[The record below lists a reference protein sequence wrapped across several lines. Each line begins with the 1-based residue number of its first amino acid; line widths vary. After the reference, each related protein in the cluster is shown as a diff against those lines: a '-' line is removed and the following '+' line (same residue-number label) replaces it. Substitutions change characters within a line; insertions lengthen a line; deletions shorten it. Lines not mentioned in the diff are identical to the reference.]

1 MKVENVKSNGNKTIS
16 DVLLITPEFYLD
28 NRGFFMESWNQRKF
42 NDAVGKEITF
52 KQDNHSKSSKG
63 VLRGLH
69 FQCNPFAQG
78 KLVRCIRGEIY
89 DVAVDLRKESKTFLE
104 WVGVFLNS
112 QNHNQL
118 WIPEGFAHGFL
129 TLSNSA
135 EVLYKTTEYWSQKHE
150 KTVIWNDP
158 ELSIDWLKKISD
170 PRLSSKDLKGDMI
183 ANIDKEVFF

>member
-1 MKVENVKSNGNKTIS
+1 MKVENVKSNCNKIIS
-16 DVLLITPEFYLD
+16 DVLLITPEIYMD

-42 NDAVGKEITF
+42 NAAVGKDIIF

-78 KLVRCIRGEIY
+78 KLVRCISGEIY
-89 DVAVDLRKESKTFLE
+89 DIAVDIRKESKTFLE
-104 WVGVFLNS
+104 WVGVLLNS

-118 WIPEGFAHGFL
+118 WMPEGFAHGFL
-129 TLSNSA
+129 TLSDSA

-150 KTVIWNDP
+150 KTIIWNDP
-158 ELSIDWLKKISD
+158 KLSIDWLQKINE
-170 PRLSSKDLKGDMI
+170 PKLSLKDLKGDMI
-183 ANIDKEVFF
+183 TNFDKEVFF